1 MRVIGQSCRLGT
13 VVTARW
19 ARSGCSCHRSVVVAS
34 PSPFDS
40 PSAKLESCAAAAR
53 LVEGLVE
60 WRWDVPCLGCSRW
73 PAPMRLCLASQCVPP
88 YSACLASRRAH
99 AVLLSLSAFFYKLS
113 CLAHSHPLRFGPLSL
128 GPSLSLCCLLARR
141 LGHSPW
147 QAGDHVPLP
156 PFLTASLRNLRPIPR
171 AGAWYRNLAGSPTRA

>member
-53 LVEGLVE
+53 LVEGPVE

-99 AVLLSLSAFFYKLS
+99 AVLLSLSL
-113 CLAHSHPLRFGPLSL
+113 CLLLQAELPRPLSPSPVR
-128 GPSLSLCCLLARR
+128 PSLSWSLSLTLLPARTP
-141 LGHSPW
+141 PW
-147 QAGDHVPLP
+147 PLSM
-156 PFLTASLRNLRPIPR
+156 ASR
-171 AGAWYRNLAGSPTRA
+171 